1 MAKLWRYEIIARSMD
16 NKCIKHPNFLDN
28 IWVSKIELVNKDLCK
43 ETETE
48 KLSECY
54 KLVNL
59 KCLSLKNNWISS
71 YANSEKYCYAKL
83 KIIKY
88 IN

>member
-71 YANSEKYCYAKL
+71 YATVRNTVMPNL
-83 KIIKY
+83 K
-88 IN
+88 